1 VANILGNPVPT
12 AGEVRIAR
20 TRSEPALRF
29 LRWGAYF
36 GLGLGLAGLSLRSLR
51 SAPGAGEERGGRPA
65 FAIRMVEQ
73 GETALD
79 DLRAK
84 PAVNR
89 VTIEAG
95 KIRDDLAS
103 KVEVAVDEAH
113 DSVEEIYGR
122 SYAWLGDLRRR
133 FSPARSRR

>member
-1 VANILGNPVPT
+1 MAKILRNPVPT

-51 SAPGAGEERGGRPA
+51 SAPGAGVDGGGRPA

-89 VTIEAG
+89 VTLEAG

-103 KVEVAVDEAH
+103 KVEVAADEVH

-122 SYAWLGDLRRR
+122 SYAWLGDLRRKL
-133 FSPARSRR
+133 SPARSRR